1 MDTRELLQLFENTC
15 HRYCLNN
22 RLRTLSFDFDD
33 ELMTTISFH
42 VNVGFALFTD
52 HGWKIGKNEPPQ
64 QDGKT
69 DVDVMDALVLAIE
82 AEAISINEIEKHI
95 ISIT

>member
-1 MDTRELLQLFENTC
+1 MTPRELLQLFEDTC
-15 HRYCLNN
+15 HNYCRNN
-22 RLRTLSFDFDD
+22 RIRTMSFDFDD

-64 QDGKT
+64 QEGKT

-82 AEAISINEIEKHI
+82 AETISIVEIEKHI